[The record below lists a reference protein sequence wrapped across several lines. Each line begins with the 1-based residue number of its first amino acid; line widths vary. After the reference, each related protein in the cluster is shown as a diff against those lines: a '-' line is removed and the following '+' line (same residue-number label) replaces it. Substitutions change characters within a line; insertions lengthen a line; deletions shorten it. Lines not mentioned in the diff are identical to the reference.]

1 MSDPQNNWIKIETEE
16 EVIIPTSDG
25 KGIAEKIKVKVPA
38 YRDPKT
44 DEIYL
49 DGEALRML
57 DDVKTRHLGLL
68 TTEQIKLLRQRLDC
82 TQQQMSEL
90 LQIGEKTWT
99 RWESGRER
107 PSKSLNLLL
116 RALFEGRVDAPWLEA
131 QREPAQQTY
140 NFANCLHPVRYHG
153 CFSISEII
161 SVALDEANT
170 LPGFTNAETQRSI
183 WMKMA
188 IALGHE
194 GITQPFRQIMM
205 HYDNIAGATENTQ
218 TNAAALWSRRNQSV
232 KTPNMEISA

>member
-1 MSDPQNNWIKIETEE
+1 MSTTPPNNWIKIETEE

-57 DDVKTRHLGLL
+57 DDVKARHLGLL
-68 TTEQIKLLRQRLDC
+68 TTGEIKSLRQRLDC

-116 RALFEGRVDAPWLEA
+116 RALFEGRIDVPWLQA
-131 QREPAQQTY
+131 QNNPMRHTQILG
-140 NFANCLHPVRYHG
+140 NCVLLVRYDEDLPVEKLLTE
-153 CFSISEII
+153 IVSEACI
-161 SVALDEANT
+161 
-170 LPGFTNAETQRSI
+170 LPGFTYPKERSSG
-183 WMKMA
+183 WMKVA
-188 IALGHE
+188 IAHGLNDSA
-194 GITQPFRQIMM
+194 QPLRQVVM
-205 HYDNIAGATENTQ
+205 HYGGTPKADGGSQ
-218 TNAAALWSRRNQSV
+218 SAAALWGRRNQSV
-232 KTPNMEISA
+232 NIPSMEFSA

>member
-1 MSDPQNNWIKIETEE
+1 MINPQNNWIKIETEE

-57 DDVKTRHLGLL
+57 DDVKARHLGLL
-68 TTEQIKLLRQRLDC
+68 TTDEIKSLRQRLDC
-82 TQQQMSEL
+82 TQSQISEL

-116 RALFEGRVDAPWLEA
+116 RALFEGRINVPWLKA
-131 QREPAQQTY
+131 QRDPICHTRDLAKHVKLVHYIEDLPPEKIMA
-140 NFANCLHPVRYHG
+140 G
-153 CFSISEII
+153 I
-161 SVALDEANT
+161 LDEARM
-170 LPGFTNAETQRSI
+170 LPGFPRSEERRSV
-183 WMKMA
+183 WMKIA
-188 IALGHE
+188 IALDLGDS
-194 GITQPFRQIMM
+194 TQPFGQVVM
-205 HYDNIAGATENTQ
+205 HYGSASKTTDGRQSCVTA
-218 TNAAALWSRRNQSV
+218 WSRRNQSV
-232 KTPNMEISA
+232 NIPSMEVYA